1 MNRYLRCYAEIS
13 LEAIGHNIREVKKRL
28 PEGVKLLGVVK
39 ANAYGHGAV
48 PVASYLENQVDY
60 FATATIEEA
69 VELRENGISAPIL
82 ILGYVSP
89 SQYGDLV
96 EYDITQTIDSYAQ
109 ALALEK
115 EAARQNRKAKAHLAV
130 DTGMTRIGFQVTE
143 HDADEAA
150 KIADLPHI
158 ELEGMF
164 THFSCADQEDKTYCS
179 MQMEKYDKMTA
190 LLAERGV
197 TIPLRHIC
205 NSAGIMEFDDHRF
218 EMVRSGI
225 ITYGIYPSEEVKKE
239 RLDLI
244 PALSWKS
251 HVIHVKEVGPGI
263 GVSYGATYVT
273 EKPMTRIATV
283 SAGYADGYPR
293 ALSNQGCVLIHGKK
307 APIIGRICMDQF
319 MVDVTDIPGVQEDDE
334 VTLLGKDGNECITM
348 EELAEKSG
356 GFHYEIVCDIGKRV
370 PRVYLKDG
378 NVIGTKDYFADV
390 FKGFE

>member
-1 MNRYLRCYAEIS
+1 MHRYLRCYAEIS

-307 APIIGRICMDQF
+307 APIIGRICMDQM
-319 MVDVTDIPGVQEDDE
+319 MVDVTDIPDVQVEDV
-334 VTLLGKDGNECITM
+334 VTLVGTDGDETITI
-348 EELAEKSG
+348 EEIANPAAR
-356 GFHYEIVCDIGKRV
+356 FDYEMLCDISSRV
-370 PRVYLKDG
+370 TRVYK
-378 NVIGTKDYFADV
+378 
-390 FKGFE
+390 

>member
-60 FATATIEEA
+60 FATATIEVA

-179 MQMEKYDKMTA
+179 VQMEKYDKMTA

-307 APIIGRICMDQF
+307 APIIGRICMDQM
-319 MVDVTDIPGVQEDDE
+319 MVDVTDIPDVQVEDV
-334 VTLLGKDGNECITM
+334 VTLVGTDGDETITI
-348 EELAEKSG
+348 EEIANPAAR
-356 GFHYEIVCDIGKRV
+356 FDYEMLCDISSRV
-370 PRVYLKDG
+370 TRVYK
-378 NVIGTKDYFADV
+378 
-390 FKGFE
+390 

>member
-69 VELRENGISAPIL
+69 IELRENGISAPIL

-244 PALSWKS
+244 PVLSWKS

-307 APIIGRICMDQF
+307 APIIGRICMDQM
-319 MVDVTDIPGVQEDDE
+319 MVDVTDIPDVQVEDV
-334 VTLLGKDGNECITM
+334 VTLVGTDGDETITI
-348 EELAEKSG
+348 EEIANPAAR
-356 GFHYEIVCDIGKRV
+356 FDYEMLCDISSRV
-370 PRVYLKDG
+370 TRVYK
-378 NVIGTKDYFADV
+378 
-390 FKGFE
+390 

>member
-69 VELRENGISAPIL
+69 IELRENGISAPIL

-251 HVIHVKEVGPGI
+251 HVIHVKEVGQGI

-307 APIIGRICMDQF
+307 APIIGRICMDQM
-319 MVDVTDIPGVQEDDE
+319 MVDVTDIPDVQVEDV
-334 VTLLGKDGNECITM
+334 VTLVGTDGDETITI
-348 EELAEKSG
+348 EEIANPAAR
-356 GFHYEIVCDIGKRV
+356 FDYEMLCDISSRV
-370 PRVYLKDG
+370 TRVYK
-378 NVIGTKDYFADV
+378 
-390 FKGFE
+390 

>member
-307 APIIGRICMDQF
+307 APIIGRICMDQM
-319 MVDVTDIPGVQEDDE
+319 MVDVTDSPDVQVEDV
-334 VTLLGKDGNECITM
+334 VTLVGTDGDETITI
-348 EELAEKSG
+348 EEIANPAAR
-356 GFHYEIVCDIGKRV
+356 FDYEMLCDISSRV
-370 PRVYLKDG
+370 TRVYK
-378 NVIGTKDYFADV
+378 
-390 FKGFE
+390 

>member
-225 ITYGIYPSEEVKKE
+225 INYGIYPSEEVKKE

-307 APIIGRICMDQF
+307 APIIGRICMDQM
-319 MVDVTDIPGVQEDDE
+319 MVDVTDIPDVQVEDV
-334 VTLLGKDGNECITM
+334 VTLVGTDGDETITI
-348 EELAEKSG
+348 EEIANPAAR
-356 GFHYEIVCDIGKRV
+356 FDYEMLCDISSRV
-370 PRVYLKDG
+370 TRVYK
-378 NVIGTKDYFADV
+378 
-390 FKGFE
+390 

>member
-164 THFSCADQEDKTYCS
+164 THFSCADQEDKTYFS

-307 APIIGRICMDQF
+307 APIIGRICMDQM
-319 MVDVTDIPGVQEDDE
+319 MVDVTDIPDVQVEDV
-334 VTLLGKDGNECITM
+334 VTLVGTDGDETITI
-348 EELAEKSG
+348 EEIANPAAR
-356 GFHYEIVCDIGKRV
+356 FDYEMLCDISSRV
-370 PRVYLKDG
+370 TRVYK
-378 NVIGTKDYFADV
+378 
-390 FKGFE
+390 

>member
-28 PEGVKLLGVVK
+28 PEGLKLLGVVK

-307 APIIGRICMDQF
+307 APIIGRICMDQM
-319 MVDVTDIPGVQEDDE
+319 MVDVTDIPDVQVEDV
-334 VTLLGKDGNECITM
+334 VTLVGTDGDETITI
-348 EELAEKSG
+348 EEIANPAAR
-356 GFHYEIVCDIGKRV
+356 FDYEMLCDISSRV
-370 PRVYLKDG
+370 TRVYK
-378 NVIGTKDYFADV
+378 
-390 FKGFE
+390 

>member
-28 PEGVKLLGVVK
+28 PEGGKLLGVVK

-307 APIIGRICMDQF
+307 APIIGRICMDQM
-319 MVDVTDIPGVQEDDE
+319 MVDVTDIPDVQVEDV
-334 VTLLGKDGNECITM
+334 VTLVGTDGDETITI
-348 EELAEKSG
+348 EEIANPAAR
-356 GFHYEIVCDIGKRV
+356 FDYEMLCDISSRV
-370 PRVYLKDG
+370 TRVYK
-378 NVIGTKDYFADV
+378 
-390 FKGFE
+390 

>member
-69 VELRENGISAPIL
+69 IELRENGISAPIL

-307 APIIGRICMDQF
+307 APIIGRICMDQM
-319 MVDVTDIPGVQEDDE
+319 MVDVTDIPDVQVEDI
-334 VTLLGKDGNECITM
+334 VTLVGTDGDETITI
-348 EELAEKSG
+348 EEIANPAAR
-356 GFHYEIVCDIGKRV
+356 FDYEMLCDISSRV
-370 PRVYLKDG
+370 TRVYK
-378 NVIGTKDYFADV
+378 
-390 FKGFE
+390 

>member
-293 ALSNQGCVLIHGKK
+293 ALSNQGCVLIHGTK
-307 APIIGRICMDQF
+307 APIIGRICMDQM
-319 MVDVTDIPGVQEDDE
+319 MVDVTDIPDVQVEDV
-334 VTLLGKDGNECITM
+334 VTLVGTDGDETITI
-348 EELAEKSG
+348 EEIANPAAR
-356 GFHYEIVCDIGKRV
+356 FDYEMLCDISSRV
-370 PRVYLKDG
+370 TRVYK
-378 NVIGTKDYFADV
+378 
-390 FKGFE
+390 

>member
-197 TIPLRHIC
+197 AIPLRHIC

-307 APIIGRICMDQF
+307 APIIGRICMDQM
-319 MVDVTDIPGVQEDDE
+319 MVDVTDIPDVQVEDV
-334 VTLLGKDGNECITM
+334 VTLVGTDGDETITI
-348 EELAEKSG
+348 EEIANPAAR
-356 GFHYEIVCDIGKRV
+356 FDYEMLCDISSRV
-370 PRVYLKDG
+370 TRVYK
-378 NVIGTKDYFADV
+378 
-390 FKGFE
+390 

>member
-251 HVIHVKEVGPGI
+251 HVILVKEVGPGI

-307 APIIGRICMDQF
+307 APIIGRICMDQM
-319 MVDVTDIPGVQEDDE
+319 MVDVTDIPDVQVEDV
-334 VTLLGKDGNECITM
+334 VTLVGTDGDETITI
-348 EELAEKSG
+348 EEIANPAAR
-356 GFHYEIVCDIGKRV
+356 FDYEMLCDISSRV
-370 PRVYLKDG
+370 TRVYK
-378 NVIGTKDYFADV
+378 
-390 FKGFE
+390 

>member
-293 ALSNQGCVLIHGKK
+293 ALSNQGCVLVHGKK
-307 APIIGRICMDQF
+307 APIIGRICMDQM
-319 MVDVTDIPGVQEDDE
+319 MVDVTDIPDVQVEDV
-334 VTLLGKDGNECITM
+334 VTLVGTDGDETITI
-348 EELAEKSG
+348 EEIANPAAR
-356 GFHYEIVCDIGKRV
+356 FDYEMLCDISSRV
-370 PRVYLKDG
+370 TRVYK
-378 NVIGTKDYFADV
+378 
-390 FKGFE
+390 

>member
-273 EKPMTRIATV
+273 EKPMTRITTV

-307 APIIGRICMDQF
+307 APIIGRICMDQM
-319 MVDVTDIPGVQEDDE
+319 MVDVTDIPDVQVEDV
-334 VTLLGKDGNECITM
+334 VTLVGTDGDETITI
-348 EELAEKSG
+348 EEIANPAAR
-356 GFHYEIVCDIGKRV
+356 FDYEMLCDISSRV
-370 PRVYLKDG
+370 TRVYK
-378 NVIGTKDYFADV
+378 
-390 FKGFE
+390 

>member
-307 APIIGRICMDQF
+307 APIIGRICMDQM
-319 MVDVTDIPGVQEDDE
+319 MVDVTDIPDVQVEDV
-334 VTLLGKDGNECITM
+334 VTLVGTDGDETITI
-348 EELAEKSG
+348 EGIANPAAR
-356 GFHYEIVCDIGKRV
+356 FDYEMLCDISSRV
-370 PRVYLKDG
+370 TRVYK
-378 NVIGTKDYFADV
+378 
-390 FKGFE
+390 

>member
-307 APIIGRICMDQF
+307 APIIGRICMDQM
-319 MVDVTDIPGVQEDDE
+319 MVDVTDIPDVQVENV
-334 VTLLGKDGNECITM
+334 VTLVGTDGDETITI
-348 EELAEKSG
+348 EEIANPAAR
-356 GFHYEIVCDIGKRV
+356 FDYEMLCDISSRV
-370 PRVYLKDG
+370 TRVYK
-378 NVIGTKDYFADV
+378 
-390 FKGFE
+390 

>member
-69 VELRENGISAPIL
+69 IELRENGISAPVL

-89 SQYGDLV
+89 SQYSDLV

-179 MQMEKYDKMTA
+179 VQMEKYDKMTA

-197 TIPLRHIC
+197 AIPLRHIC

-307 APIIGRICMDQF
+307 APIIGRICMDQM
-319 MVDVTDIPGVQEDDE
+319 MVDVTDIPDVQVEDV
-334 VTLLGKDGNECITM
+334 VTLVGTDGDETITI
-348 EELAEKSG
+348 EEIANPAAR
-356 GFHYEIVCDIGKRV
+356 FDYEMLCDISSRV
-370 PRVYLKDG
+370 TRVYK
-378 NVIGTKDYFADV
+378 
-390 FKGFE
+390 

>member
-1 MNRYLRCYAEIS
+1 MNRYLRCYAELP
-13 LEAIGHNIREVKKRL
+13 LEAIGDNIREVKKRL

-69 VELRENGISAPIL
+69 IELRENGISAPIL

-307 APIIGRICMDQF
+307 APIIGRICMDQM
-319 MVDVTDIPGVQEDDE
+319 MVDVTDIPDVQVEDV
-334 VTLLGKDGNECITM
+334 VTLVGTDGDETITI
-348 EELAEKSG
+348 EEIANPAAR
-356 GFHYEIVCDIGKRV
+356 FDYEMLCDISSRV
-370 PRVYLKDG
+370 TRVYK
-378 NVIGTKDYFADV
+378 
-390 FKGFE
+390 

>member
-1 MNRYLRCYAEIS
+1 MNRYLRCYSEIS

-96 EYDITQTIDSYAQ
+96 EYDITQTIDSYTQ

-225 ITYGIYPSEEVKKE
+225 ITYGIYPSEKVKKE

-307 APIIGRICMDQF
+307 APIIGRICMDQM
-319 MVDVTDIPGVQEDDE
+319 MVDVTDIPDVQVEDV
-334 VTLLGKDGNECITM
+334 VTLVGTDGDETITI
-348 EELAEKSG
+348 EEIANPAAR
-356 GFHYEIVCDIGKRV
+356 FDYEMLCDISSRV
-370 PRVYLKDG
+370 TRVYK
-378 NVIGTKDYFADV
+378 
-390 FKGFE
+390 

>member
-239 RLDLI
+239 RLGLI

-307 APIIGRICMDQF
+307 APIIGRICMDQM
-319 MVDVTDIPGVQEDDE
+319 MVDVTDIPDVQVEDV
-334 VTLLGKDGNECITM
+334 VTLVGTDGDETITI
-348 EELAEKSG
+348 EEIANPAAR
-356 GFHYEIVCDIGKRV
+356 FDYEMLCDISSRV
-370 PRVYLKDG
+370 TRVYK
-378 NVIGTKDYFADV
+378 
-390 FKGFE
+390 

>member
-307 APIIGRICMDQF
+307 APIIGRICMDQM
-319 MVDVTDIPGVQEDDE
+319 MVDVTDIPDVQVEDV
-334 VTLLGKDGNECITM
+334 VTLVGTDGDETITI
-348 EELAEKSG
+348 EEIANPAAR
-356 GFHYEIVCDIGKRV
+356 FDYEMLCDISSRV
-370 PRVYLKDG
+370 TRLYK
-378 NVIGTKDYFADV
+378 
-390 FKGFE
+390 

>member
-28 PEGVKLLGVVK
+28 PEGVKLVGVVK

-307 APIIGRICMDQF
+307 APIIGRICMDQM
-319 MVDVTDIPGVQEDDE
+319 MVDVTDIPDVQVEDV
-334 VTLLGKDGNECITM
+334 VTLVGTDGDETITI
-348 EELAEKSG
+348 EEIANPAAR
-356 GFHYEIVCDIGKRV
+356 FDYEMLCDISSRV
-370 PRVYLKDG
+370 TRVYK
-378 NVIGTKDYFADV
+378 
-390 FKGFE
+390 

>member
-164 THFSCADQEDKTYCS
+164 THFSCADQEDKTYCL

-307 APIIGRICMDQF
+307 APIIGRICMDQM
-319 MVDVTDIPGVQEDDE
+319 MVDVTDIPDVQVEDV
-334 VTLLGKDGNECITM
+334 VTLVGTDGDETITI
-348 EELAEKSG
+348 EEIANPAAR
-356 GFHYEIVCDIGKRV
+356 FDYEMLCDISSRV
-370 PRVYLKDG
+370 TRVYK
-378 NVIGTKDYFADV
+378 
-390 FKGFE
+390 

>member
-69 VELRENGISAPIL
+69 IELRENGISAPIL

-263 GVSYGATYVT
+263 SVSYGATYVT

-307 APIIGRICMDQF
+307 APIIGRICMDQM
-319 MVDVTDIPGVQEDDE
+319 MVDVTDIPDVQVEDV
-334 VTLLGKDGNECITM
+334 VTLVGTDGDETITI
-348 EELAEKSG
+348 EEIANPAAR
-356 GFHYEIVCDIGKRV
+356 FDYEMLCDISSRV
-370 PRVYLKDG
+370 TRVYK
-378 NVIGTKDYFADV
+378 
-390 FKGFE
+390 

>member
-13 LEAIGHNIREVKKRL
+13 LEAIRHNIREVKKRL

-307 APIIGRICMDQF
+307 APIIGRICMDQM
-319 MVDVTDIPGVQEDDE
+319 MVDVTDIPDVQVEDV
-334 VTLLGKDGNECITM
+334 VTLVGTDGDETITI
-348 EELAEKSG
+348 EEIANPAAR
-356 GFHYEIVCDIGKRV
+356 FDYEMLCDISSRV
-370 PRVYLKDG
+370 TRVYK
-378 NVIGTKDYFADV
+378 
-390 FKGFE
+390 

>member
-225 ITYGIYPSEEVKKE
+225 ITYGIYPSEKVKKE

-251 HVIHVKEVGPGI
+251 HVIHAKEVGPGI

-307 APIIGRICMDQF
+307 APIIGRICMDQM
-319 MVDVTDIPGVQEDDE
+319 MVDVTDIPDVQVEDV
-334 VTLLGKDGNECITM
+334 VTLVGTDGDETITI
-348 EELAEKSG
+348 EEIANPAAR
-356 GFHYEIVCDIGKRV
+356 FDYEMLCDISSRV
-370 PRVYLKDG
+370 TRVYK
-378 NVIGTKDYFADV
+378 
-390 FKGFE
+390 

>member
-319 MVDVTDIPGVQEDDE
+319 MVDVTDIPDVKNEDE
-334 VTLLGKDGNECITM
+334 VILIGRDGDECITM
-348 EELAEKSG
+348 EEVGGLSG
-356 GFHYEIVCDIGKRV
+356 RFNYEFACDLGKRI
-370 PRVYLKDG
+370 PRVYIHG
-378 NVIGTKDYFADV
+378 GRIIGTRDHFS
-390 FKGFE
+390 E

>member
-48 PVASYLENQVDY
+48 PVASYLENQIDY

-307 APIIGRICMDQF
+307 APIIGRICMDQM
-319 MVDVTDIPGVQEDDE
+319 MVDVTDIPDVQVEDV
-334 VTLLGKDGNECITM
+334 VTLVGTDGDETITI
-348 EELAEKSG
+348 EEIANPAAR
-356 GFHYEIVCDIGKRV
+356 FDYEMLCDISSRV
-370 PRVYLKDG
+370 TRVYK
-378 NVIGTKDYFADV
+378 
-390 FKGFE
+390 

>member
-1 MNRYLRCYAEIS
+1 MNRYLRCYVEIS

-69 VELRENGISAPIL
+69 VELRENGISAPML

-307 APIIGRICMDQF
+307 APIIGRICMDQM
-319 MVDVTDIPGVQEDDE
+319 MVDVTDIPDVQVEDV
-334 VTLLGKDGNECITM
+334 VTLVGTDGDETITI
-348 EELAEKSG
+348 EEIANPAAR
-356 GFHYEIVCDIGKRV
+356 FDYEMLCDISSRV
-370 PRVYLKDG
+370 TRVYK
-378 NVIGTKDYFADV
+378 
-390 FKGFE
+390 

>member
-1 MNRYLRCYAEIS
+1 MNRYLRCYVEIS

-307 APIIGRICMDQF
+307 APIIGRICMDQM
-319 MVDVTDIPGVQEDDE
+319 MVDVTDIPDVQVEDV
-334 VTLLGKDGNECITM
+334 VTLVGTDGDETITI
-348 EELAEKSG
+348 EGIANPAAR
-356 GFHYEIVCDIGKRV
+356 FDYEMLCDISSRV
-370 PRVYLKDG
+370 TRVYK
-378 NVIGTKDYFADV
+378 
-390 FKGFE
+390 

>member
-143 HDADEAA
+143 HDADVAA

-190 LLAERGV
+190 LLAERSV

-307 APIIGRICMDQF
+307 APIIGRICMDQM
-319 MVDVTDIPGVQEDDE
+319 MVDVTDIPDVQVEDV
-334 VTLLGKDGNECITM
+334 VTLVGTDGDETITI
-348 EELAEKSG
+348 EEIANPAAR
-356 GFHYEIVCDIGKRV
+356 FDYEMLCDISSRV
-370 PRVYLKDG
+370 TRVYK
-378 NVIGTKDYFADV
+378 
-390 FKGFE
+390 

>member
-69 VELRENGISAPIL
+69 VELRENGISAPTL

-307 APIIGRICMDQF
+307 APIIGRICMDQM
-319 MVDVTDIPGVQEDDE
+319 MVDVTDIPDVQVEDV
-334 VTLLGKDGNECITM
+334 VTLVGTDGDETITI
-348 EELAEKSG
+348 EEIANPAAR
-356 GFHYEIVCDIGKRV
+356 FDYEMLCDISSRV
-370 PRVYLKDG
+370 TRVYK
-378 NVIGTKDYFADV
+378 
-390 FKGFE
+390 

>member
-1 MNRYLRCYAEIS
+1 MNRYLRCYVEIS

-143 HDADEAA
+143 HDADVAA

-205 NSAGIMEFDDHRF
+205 NSAGIMEFDDHHF

-307 APIIGRICMDQF
+307 APIIGRICMDQM
-319 MVDVTDIPGVQEDDE
+319 MVDVTDIPDVQVEDV
-334 VTLLGKDGNECITM
+334 VTLVGTDGDETITI
-348 EELAEKSG
+348 EEIANPAAR
-356 GFHYEIVCDIGKRV
+356 FDYEMLCDISSRV
-370 PRVYLKDG
+370 TRVYK
-378 NVIGTKDYFADV
+378 
-390 FKGFE
+390 

>member
-89 SQYGDLV
+89 SQYSDLV

-179 MQMEKYDKMTA
+179 VQMEKYDKMTA

-307 APIIGRICMDQF
+307 VPIIGRICMDQM
-319 MVDVTDIPGVQEDDE
+319 MVDVTDIPDVQVEDV
-334 VTLLGKDGNECITM
+334 VTLVGTDGDETITI
-348 EELAEKSG
+348 EEIANPAAR
-356 GFHYEIVCDIGKRV
+356 FDYEMLCDISSRV
-370 PRVYLKDG
+370 TRVYK
-378 NVIGTKDYFADV
+378 
-390 FKGFE
+390 

>member
-1 MNRYLRCYAEIS
+1 MNRYLRCYEEIS

-89 SQYGDLV
+89 SQYSDLV

-205 NSAGIMEFDDHRF
+205 NSAGIMEFDDHHF

-307 APIIGRICMDQF
+307 APIIGRICMDQM
-319 MVDVTDIPGVQEDDE
+319 MVDVTDIPDVQVEDV
-334 VTLLGKDGNECITM
+334 VTLVGTDGDETITI
-348 EELAEKSG
+348 EEIANPAAR
-356 GFHYEIVCDIGKRV
+356 FDYEMLCDISSRV
-370 PRVYLKDG
+370 TRVYK
-378 NVIGTKDYFADV
+378 
-390 FKGFE
+390 

>member
-197 TIPLRHIC
+197 TIPIRHIC

-307 APIIGRICMDQF
+307 APIIGRICMDQM
-319 MVDVTDIPGVQEDDE
+319 MVDVTDIPDVQVEDV
-334 VTLLGKDGNECITM
+334 VTLVGTDGDETITI
-348 EELAEKSG
+348 EEIANPAAR
-356 GFHYEIVCDIGKRV
+356 FDYEMLCDISSRV
-370 PRVYLKDG
+370 TRVYK
-378 NVIGTKDYFADV
+378 
-390 FKGFE
+390 

>member
-1 MNRYLRCYAEIS
+1 MNRYLRCHAEIS

-205 NSAGIMEFDDHRF
+205 NSAGIMEFDDHHF

-307 APIIGRICMDQF
+307 APIIGRICMDQM
-319 MVDVTDIPGVQEDDE
+319 MVDVTDIPDVQVEDV
-334 VTLLGKDGNECITM
+334 VTLVGTDGDETITI
-348 EELAEKSG
+348 EEIANPAAR
-356 GFHYEIVCDIGKRV
+356 FDYEMLCDISSRV
-370 PRVYLKDG
+370 TRVYK
-378 NVIGTKDYFADV
+378 
-390 FKGFE
+390 

>member
-60 FATATIEEA
+60 FATATIEAA

-307 APIIGRICMDQF
+307 APIIGRICMDQM
-319 MVDVTDIPGVQEDDE
+319 MVDVTDIPDVQVEDV
-334 VTLLGKDGNECITM
+334 VTLVGTDGDETITI
-348 EELAEKSG
+348 EEIANPAAR
-356 GFHYEIVCDIGKRV
+356 FDYEMLCDISSRV
-370 PRVYLKDG
+370 TRVYK
-378 NVIGTKDYFADV
+378 
-390 FKGFE
+390 